1 MTHDTHDPEKCR
13 LMFEKLSEY
22 IDNELDEV
30 TCSEIE
36 RHMKACINCQVCLAT
51 LKRVID
57 LCKNMKPEP
66 VPQAF
71 SSRLKELTLKLS

>member
-1 MTHDTHDPEKCR
+1 MTHETHDPEKCR

-30 TCSEIE
+30 TCDEIE
-36 RHMKACINCQVCLAT
+36 RHMKDCINCQVCLAT

-57 LCKNMKPEP
+57 LCKNVRPEP